1 LVHSRRFFATQRTSR
16 RFSLGAIRQFRE
28 SPAKGMAPTVTAVAV
43 PTKALPGTALTNAD
57 VLKLKAAGLV
67 EQLINDK
74 IKASP
79 ASFNLDTN
87 DIVELKQAGLPDAI
101 IGAMIQASQR

>member
-1 LVHSRRFFATQRTSR
+1 MSVN
-16 RFSLGAIRQFRE
+16 SLARHRALGD
-28 SPAKGMAPTVTAVAV
+28 SPGVPVGPPAVAV
-43 PTKALPGTALTNAD
+43 PTKALAGTALTNAD
-57 VLKLKAAGLV
+57 VLKLKAAGLT

-87 DIVELKQAGLPDAI
+87 DIVDLKQAGLTDAI